1 MRIFISGSL
10 AYDRIMDFP
19 GHFADHILPH
29 KIHILNVCFNING
42 LVEKFGGTA
51 GNIGYTLALLG
62 ERPYLV
68 ATAGDDFDRY
78 AKRIGEL
85 RLSTE
90 WIKRIPGVLTA
101 GAYITTD
108 LDDNQ
113 ITAFNPGAMA
123 YEADLPTIDG
133 AGEKA
138 VVFIGPGNK
147 NDMMSFAERARKAN
161 TPFFFDPGQSLNIW
175 KGEELREAVSGALCF
190 ISNEY
195 ELSLFRQMTGWSMET
210 LYKHVQVIITTQG
223 PEGSVLDLQGE
234 KIIIPASPVREVC
247 DPTGAGDA
255 FRSGLLKG
263 WAMEMDWAVCCQMGS
278 IAAAY
283 AVEHHGTQE
292 HTLDW
297 DSFLQRYESKFGKLI
312 SFSEPAP
319 CLPDLKRGT
328 KAAGAANA

>member
-1 MRIFISGSL
+1 MRIYISGSL

-29 KIHILNVCFNING
+29 KIHVLNVCFNISS

-51 GNIGYTLALLG
+51 GNIAYTLALLG
-62 ERPYLV
+62 EEPYIV
-68 ATAGDDFDRY
+68 ATSGEDFSRY
-78 AKRIGEL
+78 ERWLAEN
-85 RLSTE
+85 RLHTS
-90 WIKRIPGVLTA
+90 WIKQIPGVFTA

-123 YEADLPTIDG
+123 FEADLPSLGD
-133 AGEKA
+133 ADA

-147 NDMMSFAERARKAN
+147 SDMMGFAEAAREAR

-175 KGEELREAVSGALCF
+175 QGHELREAVTGALCF

-195 ELSLFRQMTGWSMET
+195 ELSLFRQMTGWSMAD
-210 LYKHVQVIITTQG
+210 LYKHVQVVITTRGPDGSILDQQG
-223 PEGSVLDLQGE
+223 D
-234 KIIIPASPVREVC
+234 KIIIPAIPVQEVL

-263 WAMEMDWAVCCQMGS
+263 WKMGLGWDICCQMGS
-278 IAAAY
+278 VTAAY
-283 AVEHHGTQE
+283 AVEHYGTQE
-292 HTLDW
+292 HKISW
-297 DSFLQRYESKFGKLI
+297 DGYCLRYEANFGPFI
-312 SFSEPAP
+312 
-319 CLPDLKRGT
+319 C
-328 KAAGAANA
+328 